1 MTLTNQSLVF
11 LADKDTD
18 RGRITGECI
27 QDGSDS
33 RHYIAVPVVYSH
45 PHCVLYQ
52 QTTVSTPWLSL

>member
-11 LADKDTD
+11 LAHKDTD
-18 RGRITGECI
+18 RGRITRERV

-33 RHYIAVPVVYSH
+33 SHHIAVPAVYSH

-52 QTTVSTPWLSL
+52 QTTVSTL